1 MQVYLPPALYKEV
14 KAKRLHASEL
24 LQQAVR
30 AELKRLE
37 LLANT
42 DRYLKKL
49 VAKVGMPTSSEQ
61 SRARALASRIALHTA
76 SAGATRKSV
85 TRKAG

>member
-42 DRYLKKL
+42 DRFLKDTI
-49 VAKVGMPTSSEQ
+49 AAVGMPT
-61 SRARALASRIALHTA
+61 RAERAKARNLANRIRQRTL
-76 SAGATRKSV
+76 
-85 TRKAG
+85 RKAG

>member
-1 MQVYLPPALYKEV
+1 MQVYLPPALYKEI

-24 LQQAVR
+24 LQRAVR

-42 DRYLKKL
+42 DRYLTKL
-49 VAKVGMPTSSEQ
+49 AAKVGKPTSSEQ
-61 SRARALASRIALHTA
+61 SRARALASRIALHTTRE
-76 SAGATRKSV
+76 GATRKSI